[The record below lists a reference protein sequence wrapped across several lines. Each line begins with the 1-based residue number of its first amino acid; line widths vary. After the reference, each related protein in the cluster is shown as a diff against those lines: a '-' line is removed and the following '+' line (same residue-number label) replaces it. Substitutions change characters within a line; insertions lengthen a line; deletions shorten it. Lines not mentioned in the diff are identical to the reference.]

1 MFKNRKVFG
10 DKKSFDPNPQFNADN
25 YKKDTSIIS
34 IVNQK
39 GGCGKTTTCINLSA
53 YLANQGYKILT
64 IDIDPQAHTSLGLG
78 LDVDNLAHSIYDVL
92 TKDMEIDYVIVPSHI
107 KNLDIAPAISLLT
120 GAQIEISDLLGRERI
135 LKAAIYK
142 MLNTHFKSYDYI
154 IVDCS
159 PSLNIIT
166 INGLVAG
173 DSLIVP
179 IQTQYFSLEGM
190 RELFSTIKLV
200 RERLSSELDV
210 LGILP
215 TMFDKRLKMN
225 KEMLRQIRDY
235 FQDQVFNTTIRMNSK
250 LSEAVLYKQSIFEY
264 ARRSRGA
271 QDYRALGQEVIQRT
285 KEKINKIDYRVE
297 SPEGPFFKR

>member
-1 MFKNRKVFG
+1 MFRNRKIFG
-10 DKKSFDPNPQFNADN
+10 DQKSFEVNPQFNADN
-25 YKKDTSIIS
+25 YKKKDTSIIS

-53 YLANQGYKILT
+53 YLANQGYKVLT

-78 LDVDNLAHSIYDVL
+78 LDVDNLAHSIYDVI
-92 TKDMEIDYVIVPSHI
+92 TRDMELDYVIVPSQI

-135 LKAAIYK
+135 LKTAIYK
-142 MLNTHFKSYDYI
+142 MVNTNFRNYDYI
-154 IVDCS
+154 LIDCS
-159 PSLNIIT
+159 PSLNIVT
-166 INGLVAG
+166 INGLVTA

-179 IQTQYFSLEGM
+179 VQTQYFSLEGM
-190 RELFSTIKLV
+190 KELFSTINLV
-200 RERLSSELDV
+200 RERLSSDLNV

-235 FQDQVFNTTIRMNSK
+235 FQDKVFDTAIRMNSK
-250 LSEAVLYKQSIFEY
+250 LSEAVLSKESIFKY
-264 ARRSRGA
+264 APRSRGA
-271 QDYRALGQEVIQRT
+271 QDYSSLGQEVL
-285 KEKINKIDYRVE
+285 ERV
-297 SPEGPFFKR
+297 KKYQTI